1 MRAPPLPPSVL
12 HSFGTV
18 NLFRSSAFRA
28 DSGPPR
34 SPSRLPHLHN
44 QHAPLAAGVTKG
56 ASLIA
61 AESPLSNRGRGCRWG
76 GAGGGRGY
84 RKQLTRQQNN
94 NASSLP
100 IIKARRISSLSTEQ
114 AECEILLAPLFM
126 LFNCRGR
133 SDQEIYF
140 TRGLEKVTSNEN
152 ADDEFKE
159 GGNVGSAEVRLG
171 SAEVG
176 CVWGWGVGAGR
187 AAPVFL
193 PGTCFVKS
201 SLFISQSDY
210 KRRSIFRFCGDSE
223 AFGKPLLYQTAA
235 NPPPPNHYD
244 K

>member
-1 MRAPPLPPSVL
+1 MHLLSPPKAHCPT
-12 HSFGTV
+12 G
-18 NLFRSSAFRA
+18 
-28 DSGPPR
+28 G
-34 SPSRLPHLHN
+34 
-44 QHAPLAAGVTKG
+44 
-56 ASLIA
+56 
-61 AESPLSNRGRGCRWG
+61 E
-76 GAGGGRGY
+76 GAGGEERGGRGY

-159 GGNVGSAEVRLG
+159 GGNVGSVEVRLG

-176 CVWGWGVGAGR
+176 CAWGGGAGR
-187 AAPVFL
+187 AAPVFP

-235 NPPPPNHYD
+235 NPPPP
-244 K
+244 KSL